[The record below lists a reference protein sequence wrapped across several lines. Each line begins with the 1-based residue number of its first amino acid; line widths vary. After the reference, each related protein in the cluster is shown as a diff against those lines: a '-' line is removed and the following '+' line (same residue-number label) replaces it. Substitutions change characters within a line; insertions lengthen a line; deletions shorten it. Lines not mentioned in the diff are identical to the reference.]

1 MKKLLAISLIGMF
14 VFAACKKPV
23 EGVSLTGK
31 WNVETVVTK
40 EYENSA
46 LINTNTEPGDGY
58 KYDFQNNGSLLITGF
73 LVGTTVPYTIMGN
86 STVVIDGDN
95 FEIRNLTNSQVTLFI
110 RQDYAPGEY
119 DELFINLKR

>member
-14 VFAACKKPV
+14 VFTACKKPV
-23 EGVSLTGK
+23 EDASLTGK

-58 KYDFQNNGSLLITGF
+58 KYDFQNNGNLLITGF

-86 STVVIDGDN
+86 STVVIDGDS
-95 FEIRNLTNSQVTLFI
+95 FEIRNLTGSQVTLFI
-110 RQDYAPGEY
+110 RQNYGPGEY

>member
-1 MKKLLAISLIGMF
+1 MKKLLAISLIGMS